1 MRKQRRYDEIMK
13 DLQETNA
20 GDRKR
25 IRRLCNE
32 LKRFRVCS
40 RRERIGEWIE
50 HMVLHYGLCAV
61 RTPCA
66 LVLPV
71 LRSDDVQHDTLNEKS
86 IVKLQEDRSERNG
99 GCNCIRNNEPP
110 EPASSVIDECCT
122 TYT

>member
-1 MRKQRRYDEIMK
+1 MRKQRKYDEIMK

-32 LKRFRVCS
+32 LKRFRV
-40 RRERIGEWIE
+40 
-50 HMVLHYGLCAV
+50 
-61 RTPCA
+61 
-66 LVLPV
+66 
-71 LRSDDVQHDTLNEKS
+71 RSDDVQHDTLSEKS
-86 IVKLQEDRSERNG
+86 IVKLQEDRSERND

>member
-40 RRERIGEWIE
+40 RRERIGDWIE
-50 HMVLHYGLCAV
+50 HMVFHYGY
-61 RTPCA
+61 A
-66 LVLPV
+66 LYALPALLFFLSFVLMMFNMTR
-71 LRSDDVQHDTLNEKS
+71 LSEKS